1 MKGTWS
7 CSART
12 AVMNEI
18 RTSTGSRPLYFSQF
32 EKDKMLAALDY
43 LRENLKERID
53 DEEDE

>member
-1 MKGTWS
+1 
-7 CSART
+7 
-12 AVMNEI
+12 MNEI